1 MEQNNEQLS
10 FYELLEKH
18 AIEIPI
24 IQRDYAQGRKE
35 HSEVL
40 DTFLSALKESI
51 ESQKKI
57 QLDFIYGDII
67 DGSFQP
73 LDGQQR
79 LTTLFLLHWYAIKK
93 EKVDENNLLEKFSY
107 ETRYSSRNFCKAL
120 VGCDI
125 EYNAD
130 TESISKLI
138 IDSSWFYLSWQKDPT
153 IQSMLTALDKI
164 HKKFNNTEN
173 LWDILK
179 EKKIITFYYVE
190 LENIGLTDDLYIRMN
205 ARGKLLTPFENF
217 KATLQQ
223 KSIEEKWEELQ
234 SQKKFFLSIDT
245 QWTNYFWKNFR
256 TEDNRIDDAHIRFIS
271 AIIMTQLALDD
282 EEATRPLI
290 QKINEN
296 PNEIRTLHVTKESFH
311 YLYRCYEKY
320 SSGRFTDSSNLNF
333 TLWRH
338 SSEKSLIC
346 DIVYNNTSKQT
357 SSSYTT
363 KILFYAQT
371 QFLLNNEE
379 INMEKYSD
387 WMRVIRNIVSKGDI
401 SKDGERTDI
410 VRSPDSYIKAIMLVK
425 ALSNGC
431 SDIYEYLRTS
441 DIPILFSQAQSQVK
455 EEQFKSKIFKDKPE
469 IKQLIWDIEDNEL
482 LRGRIEFV
490 LHCIDFEE
498 DKPLNEELLKKVKD
512 VFHMYFNDE
521 KTISNELR
529 RAMLCIDNGDNNCSF
544 YDYWESEWGGIPDT
558 TLNKRR
564 LLNKFRDLEYII
576 YRDKK
581 DYFKNLVLKLIEKTL
596 GEIIH
601 DFMPPE
607 NLPKWQNQLIKE
619 PKWLKD
625 KPSNYIAFPDDKSYC
640 YLLKSPR
647 PRNTDGCTKIE

>member
-10 FYELLEKH
+10 FYELLKKH
-18 AIEIPI
+18 TIEIPI

-40 DTFLSALKESI
+40 ETFLSVLKESI
-51 ESQKKI
+51 ESKKEI
-57 QLDFIYGDII
+57 QLDFIYGNII

-93 EKVDENNLLEKFSY
+93 DNIDDDNFLEKFSY
-107 ETRYSSRNFCKAL
+107 ETRYSSRDFCKAL
-120 VGCDI
+120 VKCTI

-130 TESISKLI
+130 IESISKLI
-138 IDSSWFYLSWQKDPT
+138 IDSNWFYLSWKKDPT
-153 IQSMLTALDKI
+153 IQSMLNALDEI
-164 HKKFNNTEN
+164 HKQFHAVEN
-173 LWDILK
+173 LWNILK
-179 EKKIITFYYVE
+179 DENIITFYYVE

-223 KSIEEKWEELQ
+223 KSMEEKWEEHL
-234 SQKKFFLSIDT
+234 SQESFFLLIDT
-245 QWTNYFWKNFR
+245 EWTDYFWKHFR
-256 TEDNRIDDAHIRFIS
+256 TEENSIDDAHIRLIS
-271 AIIMTQLALDD
+271 AIVMTQLAVVENDS
-282 EEATRPLI
+282 TWSLI

-296 PNEIRTLHVTKESFH
+296 PNEIRTLHVTQESFQ

-320 SSGRFTDSSNLNF
+320 SSGRFTDSSNLDF

-338 SSEKSLIC
+338 TPEKSLIC

-387 WMRVIRNIVSKGDI
+387 WMRVIRNIVSRGDI
-401 SKDGERTDI
+401 NRDGERTDI

-425 ALSNGC
+425 ELSNGC
-431 SDIYEYLRTS
+431 RDIYEYLRTS
-441 DIPILFSQAQSQVK
+441 DIPLLFSQAQSQIT
-455 EEQFKSKIFKDKPE
+455 EEKLKSKLFKDKPE

-482 LRGRIEFV
+482 LRGRIEFA
-490 LHCIDFEE
+490 LYCMDFEE
-498 DKPLNEELLKKVKD
+498 GKPLNEELLKKVKD
-512 VFHMYFNDE
+512 VFHKYFNDE
-521 KTISNELR
+521 KNILNELR
-529 RAMLCIDNGDNNCSF
+529 RAMLCMHNGDNNCSF
-544 YDYWESEWGGIPDT
+544 YDYWWSEWNGIPDK
-558 TLNKRR
+558 TLTKRK

-581 DYFKNLVLKLIEKTL
+581 DYFKNLVLQLTEKPL
-596 GEIIH
+596 EQIIQ
-601 DFMPPE
+601 DFIPPE
-607 NLPKWQNQLIKE
+607 TMPNWQKRLINEPNLLVGKT
-619 PKWLKD
+619 
-625 KPSNYIAFPDDKSYC
+625 SNYIAIPDDKSYC
-640 YLLKSPR
+640 YLLKSIR
-647 PRNTDGCTKIE
+647 PRNTDGCIKIE